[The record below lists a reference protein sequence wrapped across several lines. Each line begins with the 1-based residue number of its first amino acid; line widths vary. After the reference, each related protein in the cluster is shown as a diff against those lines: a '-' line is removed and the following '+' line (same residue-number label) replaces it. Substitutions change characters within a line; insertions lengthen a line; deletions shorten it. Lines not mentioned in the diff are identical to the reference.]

1 MTFTISSKD
10 LAQSLET
17 LSKVINP
24 KNSLPILGNIS
35 FGVKNNTLSLRA
47 SDGENTL
54 MTSLELTEAEG
65 EGIFSVGAK
74 EITEAVKNI
83 SERPLTFD
91 INTDNKMAKV
101 IYLEGEFTL
110 PIDLE
115 DLPQAPVMDEYGQ
128 FTIGEGLL
136 KTVVERS
143 LPATA
148 TDELRPVMNGVEFN
162 NTEHGLDVVASDGHK
177 LIKNTISGV
186 TGNNS
191 FIMPKKPATLLK
203 SMLNSTSD
211 KTATITFDDRQGM
224 VKMESYTLQFR
235 MIEGRY
241 PNYNAV
247 IPENNDKIALI
258 DRTTLLAAMKRITPF
273 ANDSSSLV
281 KFTVENNS
289 IILEAEDYDFSKT
302 AKETVACSYN
312 CEKMEI
318 GFKGTTITELLTQL
332 KTQEVE
338 LQLADKSRAAL
349 IVPSKQDEDNEVTML
364 LMPMLIA

>member
-1 MTFTISSKD
+1 MTFTISAID
-10 LAQSLET
+10 LAKGLDT

-35 FGVKNNTLSLRA
+35 FGVKNCNLTLRA

-65 EGIFSVGAK
+65 EGVFSVGAK

-91 INTDNKMAKV
+91 INTEVKMAKV

-162 NTEHGLDVVASDGHK
+162 NT
-177 LIKNTISGV
+177 GV
-186 TGNNS
+186 KGDNS

-203 SMLNSTSD
+203 NMLNSTSD
-211 KTATITFDDRQGM
+211 KTTTITFDDRQGM

-247 IPENNDKIALI
+247 IPDKNDKIALI

-281 KFTVENNS
+281 KFTVENNK

-302 AKETVACSYN
+302 AKETVVCSYAA
-312 CEKMEI
+312 EKMEI

-338 LQLADKSRAAL
+338 LKLADKSRAAL